1 MNAMR
6 FPMVLL
12 VALLGACNQ
21 APPPSFTQ
29 AQRDSLA
36 LEVRE
41 VIGEITE
48 AMNSHDPERFLGF
61 FRESRE
67 FVYVGCT
74 DAMFGFGDFS
84 VRVTPYYRNST
95 DVTFEQEVLTVQILS
110 PTTAVVTLLA
120 SSSEAPAIFGTEV
133 MVKDVDGRWLIA
145 HEHQSWPGCPE
156 VAAPHPTGIFEE
168 PGDTLSAP

>member
-1 MNAMR
+1 MNAIR

-12 VALLGACNQ
+12 VVLLGACSQ

-41 VIGEITE
+41 VIAEITE
-48 AMNSHDPERFLGF
+48 AMNSHDPERFLSF
-61 FRESRE
+61 FRESGE

-95 DVTFEQEVLTVQILS
+95 DVIFQQEVLTVQVLS
-110 PTTAVVTLLA
+110 PTTAVVTLRG
-120 SSSEAPAIFGTEV
+120 SSSEAPAVFGTEV

-156 VAAPHPTGIFEE
+156 PSPPHPTGSLED
-168 PGDTLSAP
+168 PGETS